1 MSIGESVDHKLHLTD
16 RVDARTG
23 QISVDARGCLT
34 QENYP
39 DLLRNLRGAARIAGT
54 ARIAGGG
61 MVVLDLS
68 RATHLDPDVLLALR
82 RLEIPRSHISA
93 GTNDLSGA
101 DGISITLVEPREL
114 PTCLMH
120 IGADGE
126 VLAELNSVPGD
137 ETHAAG
143 CVISRCNGD
152 HTMADGGGLSEFYD
166 GTLDPGTTVIA
177 LSDHALEQLT
187 DALYRHLDSPN
198 PSFAAQTWFELATE
212 ELQSRRDRQPGP
224 PVADPCGHAPA
235 AREEVS
241 PA

>member
-39 DLLRNLRGAARIAGT
+39 DLLRNLHGA

-61 MVVLDLS
+61 MLVLDLS

-114 PTCLMH
+114 PICLMH
-120 IGADGE
+120 VGADGE
-126 VLAELNSVPGD
+126 VLAELDSVTG
-137 ETHAAG
+137 EGTHAAG

-152 HTMADGGGLSEFYD
+152 HAVTDGGGLSEFYD

-198 PSFAAQTWFELATE
+198 PSFAAQTWFELASE
-212 ELQSRRDRQPGP
+212 ELQNRRDRQPGP
-224 PVADPCGHAPA
+224 PVAGSPGGHAPA

-241 PA
+241 PV